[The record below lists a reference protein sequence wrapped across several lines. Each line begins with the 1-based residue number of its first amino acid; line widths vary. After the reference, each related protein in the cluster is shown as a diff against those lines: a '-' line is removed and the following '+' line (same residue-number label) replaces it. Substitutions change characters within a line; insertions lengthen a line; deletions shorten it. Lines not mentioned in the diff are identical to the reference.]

1 MTDSRSDEVSAT
13 LRKVW
18 EEHTDESYRRD
29 QSHWKG
35 QGRWSDEKWEAVG
48 QGTVKRLTRIFGPH
62 RPHPWL
68 RAAPVVL
75 EWGPGGGSNL
85 HALAPHA
92 TVLYGVDI
100 SQQNLQE
107 TERVLRMQH
116 PQVDFHAI
124 LLRENPAEVLERVLQ
139 PVDIFVSTAVFQH
152 FPSQQ
157 YGADVLNVVGRLC
170 AKGCVGLI
178 QIRFDNGNPKYTSKD
193 FAEYERLHITATS
206 YELSAFW
213 DLCRAAGLRPVSI
226 FDINTTNNYAYVA
239 FTKG

>member
-1 MTDSRSDEVSAT
+1 
-13 LRKVW
+13 
-18 EEHTDESYRRD
+18 
-29 QSHWKG
+29 
-35 QGRWSDEKWEAVG
+35 
-48 QGTVKRLTRIFGPH
+48 
-62 RPHPWL
+62 
-68 RAAPVVL
+68 VVL